1 LITPTFFVGTPL
13 REIVELEAHAA
24 SNEGEVFVE
33 RIQVDIL
40 GLSTS
45 PSSGGA
51 YALIL
56 KEVNGLR
63 RLPIIIGAF
72 EAQSIALEMEG
83 IKPPRPL
90 THDLLKNVM
99 DSLGA
104 SLNDVFINELKD
116 GTFYAKLSLDSQ
128 EVDSRPSDAIALAVR
143 YGVPIYVADSV
154 MDEAGFVPDS
164 DEAEKPTS
172 PASVEPEQ
180 ETEKPKLKLSR
191 LEQLHQQ
198 LLEAVTK
205 EEYEKAAK
213 IRDEIVKL
221 EARNS

>member
-1 LITPTFFVGTPL
+1 
-13 REIVELEAHAA
+13 
-24 SNEGEVFVE
+24 VE

-72 EAQSIALEMEG
+72 EAQSIAREMEG

-116 GTFYAKLSLDSQ
+116 GTFYARLTLDSQ

-143 YGVPIYVADSV
+143 YGVPIYVADKV

-164 DEAEKPTS
+164 DEADKNAP
-172 PASVEPEQ
+172 PAPPEPEQ
-180 ETEKPKLKLSR
+180 EGEKPKIRLSK
-191 LEQLHQQ
+191 LEQLQQQ
-198 LLEAVTK
+198 LLESIAK
-205 EEYEKAAK
+205 EEYEKAARL
-213 IRDEIVKL
+213 RDEIQKL
-221 EARNS
+221 HARNS

>member
-1 LITPTFFVGTPL
+1 M
-13 REIVELEAHAA
+13 
-24 SNEGEVFVE
+24 E

-116 GTFYAKLSLDSQ
+116 GTFYARLTLDSQ

-143 YGVPIYVADSV
+143 YGVPIYVADKV

-164 DEAEKPTS
+164 DEAEKNAP
-172 PASVEPEQ
+172 PAPPEPEQ
-180 ETEKPKLKLSR
+180 EGEKPKIRLSK
-191 LEQLHQQ
+191 LEQLQQQ
-198 LLEAVTK
+198 LLESIAK
-205 EEYEKAAK
+205 EEYEKAARL
-213 IRDEIVKL
+213 RDEIQKL
-221 EARNS
+221 QARNS

>member
-1 LITPTFFVGTPL
+1 M
-13 REIVELEAHAA
+13 
-24 SNEGEVFVE
+24 E

-56 KEVNGLR
+56 KEVNGPR

-90 THDLLKNVM
+90 THDLLKSVM
-99 DSLGA
+99 ETLGVM
-104 SLNDVFINELKD
+104 LNDVFINELRD
-116 GTFYAKLSLDSQ
+116 GTFYAKLNLDSQ
-128 EVDSRPSDAIALAVR
+128 EIDSRPSDAIALAVR
-143 YGVPIYVADSV
+143 FGVPIFVADKV
-154 MDEAGFVPDS
+154 MDEAAFVPENE
-164 DEAEKPTS
+164 EAGTTP
-172 PASVEPEQ
+172 PAEGKEPEK
-180 ETEKPKLKLSR
+180 EKKEKPKLSK
-191 LEQLHQQ
+191 LEQLQQQ
-198 LLEAVTK
+198 LLDAIAK

-213 IRDEIVKL
+213 IRDEIQKL
-221 EARNS
+221 ESRNS

>member
-1 LITPTFFVGTPL
+1 M
-13 REIVELEAHAA
+13 EK
-24 SNEGEVFVE
+24 
-33 RIQVDIL
+33 IQVDIL

-99 DSLGA
+99 DSLG
-104 SLNDVFINELKD
+104 STLNDVYINELKD
-116 GTFYAKLSLDSQ
+116 GTFYAKLNLDSQ

-143 YGVPIYVADSV
+143 YGAPIYVADKV
-154 MDEAGFVPDS
+154 MEEAGFVPDS
-164 DEAEKPTS
+164 EDAEKP
-172 PASVEPEQ
+172 SVPGLTEPEQ
-180 ETEKPKLKLSR
+180 EQEQSQQPEKPKIRLSR
-191 LEQLHQQ
+191 LEQLQQQ
-198 LLEAVTK
+198 LVEAVAK

-213 IRDEIVKL
+213 LRDEILRL

>member
-1 LITPTFFVGTPL
+1 M
-13 REIVELEAHAA
+13 
-24 SNEGEVFVE
+24 E
-33 RIQVDIL
+33 RIQVDIM

-104 SLNDVFINELKD
+104 SLNDVFINDLKD
-116 GTFYAKLSLDSQ
+116 GTFYARLSLDSQ

-143 YGVPIYVADSV
+143 YNVPIFVADKV
-154 MDEAGFVPDS
+154 MDEAGFVPDG
-164 DEAEKPTS
+164 DEADKPAAAA
-172 PASVEPEQ
+172 PPEPEHPS
-180 ETEKPKLKLSR
+180 TEKPKIKLSR
-191 LEQLHQQ
+191 LEELHQH
-198 LLEAVTK
+198 LLEAVAK

-213 IRDEIVKL
+213 LRDEIQKL

>member
-1 LITPTFFVGTPL
+1 M
-13 REIVELEAHAA
+13 
-24 SNEGEVFVE
+24 E

-116 GTFYAKLSLDSQ
+116 GTFYARLTLDSQ

-143 YGVPIYVADSV
+143 YGVPIYVADKV

-164 DEAEKPTS
+164 DEAEKTAS
-172 PASVEPEQ
+172 APAPEPEP
-180 ETEKPKLKLSR
+180 ETEKPKIRLSK
-191 LEQLHQQ
+191 LEQLQQQ
-198 LLEAVTK
+198 LLEAIAK
-205 EEYEKAAK
+205 EEYEKAARL
-213 IRDEIVKL
+213 RDDIQKL
-221 EARNS
+221 QARNS

>member
-1 LITPTFFVGTPL
+1 M
-13 REIVELEAHAA
+13 
-24 SNEGEVFVE
+24 E

-56 KEVNGLR
+56 REVNGAR

-104 SLNDVFINELKD
+104 SLSDVYINDLKD
-116 GTFYAKLSLDSQ
+116 GTFYAKLSLETQ
-128 EVDSRPSDAIALAVR
+128 EIDSRPSDAIALAVR
-143 YGVPIYVADSV
+143 YGVPIFVADKV
-154 MDEAGFVPDS
+154 MDEAGFVPENEEGQKTS
-164 DEAEKPTS
+164 QAEASEAEPEQGHQPEAEKP
-172 PASVEPEQ
+172 
-180 ETEKPKLKLSR
+180 KIRLSK
-191 LEQLHQQ
+191 LEQLQQQ
-198 LLEAVTK
+198 LVEAVAK

-213 IRDEIVKL
+213 IRDEIVRL

>member
-1 LITPTFFVGTPL
+1 M
-13 REIVELEAHAA
+13 
-24 SNEGEVFVE
+24 E

-116 GTFYAKLSLDSQ
+116 GTFYAILNLDAQ

-143 YGVPIYVADSV
+143 YGVPIFVSDKV
-154 MDEAGFVPDS
+154 MDEAGFVPDA
-164 DEAEKPTS
+164 DEAEKTPPPTT
-172 PASVEPEQ
+172 PEPEQ
-180 ETEKPKLKLSR
+180 ETEKPKIKLSK

-198 LLEAVTK
+198 LLEAVAK

-213 IRDEIVKL
+213 LRDEIQKL

>member
-1 LITPTFFVGTPL
+1 M
-13 REIVELEAHAA
+13 
-24 SNEGEVFVE
+24 E

-40 GLSTS
+40 GLSSS

-56 KEVNGLR
+56 KEVNGAR

-90 THDLLKNVM
+90 THDLLKNII
-99 DSLGA
+99 DSLGSA
-104 SLNDVFINELKD
+104 LNDVYINELRD

-128 EVDSRPSDAIALAVR
+128 EIDSRPSDAIALAVR
-143 YGVPIYVADSV
+143 YGVPIFVADKV
-154 MDEAGFVPDS
+154 MDEAAFVPENEESDKIPEADS
-164 DEAEKPTS
+164 
-172 PASVEPEQ
+172 
-180 ETEKPKLKLSR
+180 TEKEKKAPKVALSKVE
-191 LEQLHQQ
+191 LLHQQ
-198 LLEAVTK
+198 LLEAIAK
-205 EEYEKAAK
+205 EEYEKAARL
-213 IRDEIVKL
+213 RDEIQKM